1 VCCRVFCSVF
11 TCVAA
16 WFVVCVPRVDDVLWR
31 ACVGGGR
38 ERDRVKKSTNVKER
52 EREIEREVAKV
63 RVRKS
68 VRQTIMPRYVYTQV
82 LIHI

>member
-1 VCCRVFCSVF
+1 VCCRVFYSVL
-11 TCVAA
+11 TCVAEC
-16 WFVVCVPRVDDVLWR
+16 FVVCVPRVDDVLWR

-38 ERDRVKKSTNVKER
+38 ERERVEQRTNVKER
-52 EREIEREVAKV
+52 EREIEREGAKV

-68 VRQTIMPRYVYTQV
+68 VREKIMPRYVYTQV